1 MKNPISAWQ
10 LIKPYW
16 VSEQRWIALGLLV
29 LVISLD
35 LSNVYF
41 VVQVSYWQKDFF
53 DALADYKLDVMK
65 PLMWTL
71 LLILGANI
79 TVRAFSVFFKQLLEI
94 RWRSWLTKNYVQDWF
109 KGNNFYHIERRYE
122 ADNPDQR
129 IAQDLDLMAQNSLGL
144 FTGLVKNCVNLV
156 SYSII
161 IWSLSE
167 TWLFSI
173 NGHDYTIPGALL
185 WAAILYALLG
195 SFVMEKIGKPIV
207 SLDYK
212 QQQYEADFRALL
224 MNVRKNSEQIAL
236 YRGQNEEEKR
246 LMASFSAIRQN
257 WRGIMTYTKRIA
269 FTESIYIEIGAYLPY
284 FLIIPQY
291 FAKKVTMGG
300 VMQLSSGFA
309 RLRAS
314 LSWFIFYYKDL
325 SELRA
330 TLKRLGEFQAVMQ
343 QESTQKIQYHYG
355 DGLSIES
362 FSLNQ
367 PSGKLLVKV
376 PDLHLNNGAKLLI
389 QGESGIGKS
398 TFLRALAGLWVYG
411 EGKITFPQN
420 TNILFL
426 PQKLYLPAGDL
437 KSILCY
443 PKACDD
449 FTDEA
454 CVEALELV
462 GLKAQTPQLYK
473 MQTWDTVL
481 SLGEQQKLAFAKI
494 FLHKP
499 EYLFLDEA
507 TSALDLDN
515 ETRLYTLLLERLPHT
530 TLVSVAHHES
540 VKQFHTQI
548 LKLSH

>member
-1 MKNPISAWQ
+1 MKHPISAWQ

-16 VSEQRWIALGLLV
+16 VSEQRWIAFGLLA
-29 LVISLD
+29 LVIALD

-41 VVQVSYWQKDFF
+41 VVQISYWQKDFF
-53 DALADYKLDVMK
+53 DALAAYKLDVMK

-71 LLILGANI
+71 LLIIGANI

-94 RWRSWLTKNYVQDWF
+94 RWRSWLTTNYIQDWF
-109 KGNNFYHIERRYE
+109 KGNNFYHIERQYE

-144 FTGLVKNCVNLV
+144 FTGLIKNCVNLV

-236 YRGQNEEEKR
+236 YRGQAEEKKR
-246 LMASFSAIRQN
+246 LMHSFSAIRQN

-269 FTESIYIEIGAYLPY
+269 FTESIYIEVGAYLPY

-343 QESTQKIQYHYG
+343 QKQVKTIQYQQG
-355 DGLSIES
+355 DVLSVES
-362 FSLNQ
+362 FVLNQ
-367 PSGKLLVKV
+367 PSGEYLVNV
-376 PDLHLNNGAKLLI
+376 PNIELKGGERLLI
-389 QGESGIGKS
+389 QGESGVGKS
-398 TFLRALAGLWVYG
+398 TLLRALAGLWLYG
-411 EGKITFPQN
+411 DGKITFPEN
-420 TNILFL
+420 KDILFL
-426 PQKLYLPAGDL
+426 PQKLYLPIGDL

-443 PKACDD
+443 PKAQDD
-449 FTDEA
+449 FSDQA
-454 CVEALELV
+454 CVDALNLV
-462 GLKAQTPQLYK
+462 GLASQTPQLYK
-473 MQTWDTVL
+473 TQTWDTIL

-494 FLHKP
+494 FLHQP
-499 EYLFLDEA
+499 DYLFLDEA
-507 TSALDLDN
+507 TSALDLAN
-515 ETRLYTLLLERLPHT
+515 ETRLYQLLLEKLPQV
-530 TLVSVAHHES
+530 TLVSVAHHEN
-540 VKQFHTQI
+540 VKQFHTQT
-548 LKLSH
+548 LKLAH